1 MRTPTYGDAIKL
13 LALSNDTIDAE
24 EDGRALVARLWD
36 VHEEVIVEDVGIYRR
51 THDDAGNV
59 LPGVIYTEPGLL
71 GGLNREERRLVTEN
85 IINAIKAVRNRT
97 GLGLKESKDLVE
109 NFILQYPE
117 SNPKHAD
124 YLQRR
129 GW

>member
-1 MRTPTYGDAIKL
+1 MRTPTYGDAIKD
-13 LALSNDTIDAE
+13 LALSDDLVCLQ
-24 EDGRALVARLWD
+24 GRGLIARLWD
-36 VHEEVIVEDVGIYRR
+36 VTQEVIDEDVSIYRR
-51 THDDAGNV
+51 THDGAGNV
-59 LPGVIYTEPGLL
+59 LPGTIYSEPGLI
-71 GGLNREERRLVTEN
+71 GGLNREERHLVTEN

-109 NFILQYPE
+109 NFIRAYPE

-129 GW
+129 NW